1 MADTLVVA
9 AWGAQATHLS
19 GLHVSTTLLLECDG
33 MMYSVFLKKQTTAVD
48 PLSRAAVFMDAMW
61 NGHVL

>member
-1 MADTLVVA
+1 M
-9 AWGAQATHLS
+9 QATHLS
-19 GLHVSTTLLLECDG
+19 GLHVSTTLLLEYDG